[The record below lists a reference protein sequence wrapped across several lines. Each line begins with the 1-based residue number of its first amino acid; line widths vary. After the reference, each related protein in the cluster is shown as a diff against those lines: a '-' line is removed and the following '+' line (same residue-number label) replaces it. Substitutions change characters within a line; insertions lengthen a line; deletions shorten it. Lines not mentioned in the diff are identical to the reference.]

1 MEISCLS
8 VPILNFH
15 KHKFMGT
22 SIVYGERI
30 ARDAQI
36 RLSCTAVIYEDA
48 ARQKILLVRRR
59 DNAAWCLPGGA
70 LDAGESVAEGCVRE
84 IREETGLEAF
94 VTELLGVYST
104 PHCRIDYDDG
114 RKVQIVALCFVA
126 QIAGGTLDES
136 VEMNEFGYFSET
148 EITTLEI
155 LETHRDRI
163 TDAFRYNGIPF
174 IS

>member
-1 MEISCLS
+1 MS
-8 VPILNFH
+8 
-15 KHKFMGT
+15 T
-22 SIVYGERI
+22 SIVYGERG
-30 ARDAQI
+30 AKDAHI

-48 ARQKILLVRRR
+48 SRQKILLVRRR

-84 IREETGLEAF
+84 IGEETGLEAT

-104 PHCRIDYDDG
+104 PHSRIDYDDG

-126 QIAGGTLDES
+126 QITGGRLGES
-136 VEMNEFGYFSET
+136 AEMTEFGYFSEA
-148 EITTLEI
+148 EITKLET

-163 TDAFRYNGIPF
+163 TDAFRYNGTPF